1 MKREKSLLNVNK
13 QNIGIKGRMF
23 WQMKIF
29 FPKRWK
35 MKKEESTEPLDEVN
49 EELNLEEYEKL
60 IMKQM
65 EKAME

>member
-1 MKREKSLLNVNK
+1 
-13 QNIGIKGRMF
+13 
-23 WQMKIF
+23 
-29 FPKRWK
+29 

-60 IMKQM
+60 IMKQT